1 MLLKREDKETLGR
14 FACDDGA
21 GRPAPPAAGRAAVL
35 ALVVG
40 LAAAVAS
47 PAT

>member
-1 MLLKREDKETLGR
+1 MLLKRDDKETLGR
-14 FACDDGA
+14 FACDGGA
-21 GRPAPPAAGRAAVL
+21 GRPAPAAGRAVVL

-40 LAAAVAS
+40 LAAAAAS